1 MLKKT
6 KSYPSIPIAQTIV
19 RLCAIKG
26 IKHVIISAGSRNAPL
41 TNGFVED
48 EFFTTY
54 SIIDERSA
62 AFFALGIAQQLK
74 KPVALVCTSGSA
86 LLNYYPAIAEAYY
99 SDIPLVVLS
108 ADRMPHQVDIG
119 DGQTIRQTGVFEP
132 HLEGAAYLKPD
143 ISHSYETLLK
153 NPLQK
158 EIDQNSTNEQIKI
171 QQLNLQQKNVNEIVR
186 ILDFALH
193 KSGPVHLNIPMEEP
207 LYGMTSIP
215 IDFDL
220 PNSQIIKK
228 ILHKKD
234 LDKFKEKWHFEQ
246 RKMVLV
252 GVLAP
257 DSIEKKIFN
266 SLCKDPTV
274 IVLTETT
281 SNLYHTNSI
290 NSIDSLMAPLEML
303 TKEIRNSLKPNI
315 LITLGGMVVSK
326 KIKSFLRIYTPK
338 AHWHVDSKKAYN
350 TYYCLSEHI
359 RISANAFLK
368 NLYIDKG
375 SVEGFYEAEVLKYYN
390 VFKKRGQEW
399 LKRQDFSDLKVFE
412 MILSKLPQNTH
423 LQLANSSTIRYSQL
437 FNLPKNTSVFCNRGT
452 SGIDGSTS
460 TAVGAAQISNQPT
473 VLISGDLSFFYDIN
487 GLWNNYIPKN
497 FRILLIN
504 NSGGG
509 IFRILP
515 GEKDTPKYDTYF
527 ETVHKRNAKQMAKA
541 LGFNYA
547 TASSLF
553 GLNLKLRSF
562 FKVSDRP
569 RILEI
574 HTPRK
579 INDKIILAYFKAMA
593 DQH

>member
-6 KSYPSIPIAQTIV
+6 KSYPSIPLAQTVV

-41 TNGFVED
+41 TNGFIED
-48 EFFTTY
+48 KFFTTY

-74 KPVALVCTSGSA
+74 TPVALVCTSGSA

-108 ADRMPHQVDIG
+108 ADRMPHRVDIG

-143 ISHSYETLLK
+143 ISHSFEILLK

-171 QQLNLQQKNVNEIVR
+171 QQLKLQQKNVNEIVR
-186 ILDFALH
+186 ILDFALY

-207 LYGMTSIP
+207 LYGMTNIP
-215 IDFDL
+215 VDFDL
-220 PNSQIIKK
+220 PKSRIIKK
-228 ILHKKD
+228 TLHKKD
-234 LDKFKEKWHFEQ
+234 LDKFKEKWHVEQ

-257 DSIEKKIFN
+257 DSIEKKILN
-266 SLCKDPTV
+266 SLCIDPTV

-281 SNLYHTNSI
+281 SNLYHINSI

-303 TKEIRNSLKPNI
+303 TNEIKNNLKPNI
-315 LITLGGMVVSK
+315 LLTLGGMVVSK
-326 KIKSFLRIYTPK
+326 KIKSFLRMYTPK
-338 AHWHVDSKKAYN
+338 EHWHVDSKKAYN

-359 RISANAFLK
+359 RISANTFLK
-368 NLYIDKG
+368 NLYTDKG
-375 SVEGFYEAEVLKYYN
+375 LVEGFYEAEVLKYYN
-390 VFKKRGQEW
+390 VFKQRGQEW
-399 LKRQDFSDLKVFE
+399 LRRQDFSDLKVFE

-437 FNLPKNTSVFCNRGT
+437 FNLPKNISVFCNRGT
-452 SGIDGSTS
+452 SGIDGSSS
-460 TAVGAAQISNQPT
+460 TAIGAAQISNQPT

-541 LGFNYA
+541 FGFYYA

-553 GLNLKLRSF
+553 GLNLKLKSF

>member
-6 KSYPSIPIAQTIV
+6 KNYPSIPLAQTVV

-54 SIIDERSA
+54 SIIDERAA

-74 KPVALVCTSGSA
+74 APVALVCTSGSA
-86 LLNYYPAIAEAYY
+86 LLNYYPAVAEAYY

-108 ADRMPHQVDIG
+108 ADRMPHRIDIG

-132 HLEGAAYLKPD
+132 HLEATAYLKPD
-143 ISHSYETLLK
+143 ISHATDTLLK

-158 EIDQNSTNEQIKI
+158 EIDTNSTEEQIKK
-171 QQLNLQQKNVNEIVR
+171 QQLNLQQKNANEIAR
-186 ILDFALH
+186 ILDLALH

-207 LYGMTSIP
+207 LYGMTNIP

-220 PNSQIIKK
+220 PKRLIIEKTISKKK
-228 ILHKKD
+228 I
-234 LDKFKEKWHFEQ
+234 DKFKEKWHSEP

-257 DSIEKKIFN
+257 DSIEKKIFD
-266 SLCKDPTV
+266 SLCKDPSV

-290 NSIDSLMAPLEML
+290 NSIDSLMAPLEMS
-303 TKEIRNSLKPNI
+303 TDEMKNSLKPNI
-315 LITLGGMVVSK
+315 LLTLGGMVVSK
-326 KIKSFLRIYTPK
+326 KIKSFLRTYAPK
-338 AHWHVDSKKAYN
+338 EHWHVDSKKAYN

-359 RISANAFLK
+359 QITANAFLK
-368 NLYIDKG
+368 NVYTNKRT
-375 SVEGFYEAEVLKYYN
+375 VHGFYEAEVLKHYN
-390 VFKKRGQEW
+390 TFKKRGREW
-399 LKRQDFSDLKVFE
+399 LRHQDFSDLKVFE
-412 MILSKLPQNTH
+412 IILSKLPQNTH

-437 FNLPKNTSVFCNRGT
+437 FDLPEKTSVFCNRGT

-473 VLISGDLSFFYDIN
+473 VLISGDLSFFYDVN
-487 GLWNNYIPKN
+487 GLWNNYLPRN

-515 GEKDTPKYDTYF
+515 GEKDTLKYDTYF
-527 ETVHKRNAKQMAKA
+527 ETIHKRNAKQIAKIF
-541 LGFNYA
+541 GFQYS
-547 TASSLF
+547 TASSLL
-553 GLNLKLRSF
+553 GLKFKLRSF

-579 INDKIILAYFKAMA
+579 INDQITLAYFRAMA